1 MAMRFK
7 ILILSFF
14 SATLFSC
21 ETVIDDIPLS
31 RFPDLQEK
39 LVLTSFLCPQDTMI
53 YVSLGKSVP
62 LFGSGNRDT
71 SKVLIFSG
79 DTMSF
84 ARVNNFVP
92 DALITIGNG
101 SAVVVLK
108 FNTKTNFYEIPRR
121 SFRIEAGKSY
131 TLKARSGTM
140 EVESTTTIPLERVRI
155 NNLQIR
161 PFTQITSSF
170 FERDTNTGYQ
180 LQFNWQDVTGQTNY
194 YKIFGEM
201 AYQQIEPVIKFINN
215 KEEISFTEKT
225 KYSYFRWPNEQNSS
239 IRNYYTDQNADG
251 NIFKVDA
258 VNLFENISRY
268 KTQSGTYK
276 SQRIPDADKII
287 RVQLSHISKE
297 FYDYQK
303 SLTEHNRTDDNPFAE
318 PVQVYSNVKNGF
330 GCVAGYNRTE
340 VVVRTK

>member
-1 MAMRFK
+1 
-7 ILILSFF
+7 
-14 SATLFSC
+14 
-21 ETVIDDIPLS
+21 
-31 RFPDLQEK
+31 
-39 LVLTSFLCPQDTMI
+39 MI

-62 LFGSGNRDT
+62 LFGSGNLDT
-71 SKVLIFSG
+71 DKVLTFTADSANIVK
-79 DTMSF
+79 
-84 ARVNNFVP
+84 VNTFVT
-92 DALITIGNG
+92 DGLVTISDG
-101 SAVVVLK
+101 STVTVLK
-108 FNTKTNFYEIPRR
+108 FNTKTKFYEVPRR
-121 SFRIEAGKSY
+121 TFRIEAGKTY
-131 TLKARSGTM
+131 TLKARSGKM
-140 EVESTTTIPLERVRI
+140 EVEATTTIPLERVRI
-155 NNLQIR
+155 NNLKIK
-161 PFTQITSSF
+161 PFTQISSSF

-180 LQFNWQDVTGQTNY
+180 LQFNWQDVAGQTNY

-215 KEEISFTEKT
+215 KEEISFAEKT

-251 NIFKVDA
+251 NIFEVDA
-258 VNLFENISRY
+258 VNLFENISRFN
-268 KTQSGTYK
+268 TQSGKYK
-276 SQRIPDADKII
+276 SKRIPDSDKVI

-318 PVQVYSNVKNGF
+318 PVQVYTNVKNGF

>member
-1 MAMRFK
+1 MGF
-7 ILILSFF
+7 
-14 SATLFSC
+14 
-21 ETVIDDIPLS
+21 
-31 RFPDLQEK
+31 
-39 LVLTSFLCPQDTMI
+39 
-53 YVSLGKSVP
+53 
-62 LFGSGNRDT
+62 
-71 SKVLIFSG
+71 
-79 DTMSF
+79 
-84 ARVNNFVP
+84 
-92 DALITIGNG
+92 
-101 SAVVVLK
+101 
-108 FNTKTNFYEIPRR
+108 
-121 SFRIEAGKSY
+121 
-131 TLKARSGTM
+131 
-140 EVESTTTIPLERVRI
+140 
-155 NNLQIR
+155 
-161 PFTQITSSF
+161 
-170 FERDTNTGYQ
+170 Q
-180 LQFNWQDVTGQTNY
+180 LQFNWQDVMGQTNY

>member
-1 MAMRFK
+1 MAIKFK
-7 ILILSFF
+7 ILILSLF
-14 SATLFSC
+14 SAILFSC

-62 LFGSGNRDT
+62 LFGSGNLDT
-71 SKVLIFSG
+71 NKVLIFTG
-79 DTMSF
+79 DSVNF
-84 ARVNNFVP
+84 VRVNNYVP
-92 DALITIGNG
+92 DALITISDG
-101 SAVVVLK
+101 SAVAVLK
-108 FNTKTNFYEIPRR
+108 FNTKNKFYEIPRR
-121 SFRIEAGKSY
+121 TFRIEAGKSY
-131 TLKARSGTM
+131 TVKARSGTL
-140 EVESTTTIPLERVRI
+140 EVEATTSIPVERVRI

-161 PFTQITSSF
+161 PFSQITSSF

-180 LQFNWQDVTGQTNY
+180 LQFNWQDVAGQTNF

-201 AYQQIEPVIKFINN
+201 AYEQIEPVVKYINN
-215 KEEISFTEKT
+215 KEEISFAEKT
-225 KYSYFRWPNEQNSS
+225 KYSYFRWPNEQNSG

-268 KTQSGTYK
+268 NTQSGTYK
-276 SQRIPDADKII
+276 SERIPDSDKVI
-287 RVQLSHISKE
+287 RVQLANISKE

-318 PVQVYSNVKNGF
+318 PVQVYTNVKNGF